1 MLKNVHIHFRTGENQ
16 ALYPPVLPRMDTHSS
31 ERLGQLNGEWC
42 QGPHTTNLFLARV
55 LLLVAV
61 SAWAWY
67 PMMVFVE
74 SPKRSL

>member
-1 MLKNVHIHFRTGENQ
+1 MGSGAKAR
-16 ALYPPVLPRMDTHSS
+16 PS
-31 ERLGQLNGEWC
+31 
-42 QGPHTTNLFLARV
+42 HTTNLFLARV

-74 SPKRSL
+74 SPKCSL

>member
-1 MLKNVHIHFRTGENQ
+1 MGGSG
-16 ALYPPVLPRMDTHSS
+16 SS
-31 ERLGQLNGEWC
+31 
-42 QGPHTTNLFLARV
+42 HTTNLFLAKE

-74 SPKRSL
+74 RPRRSL

>member
-1 MLKNVHIHFRTGENQ
+1 MFIFTPEQARTRPSAPTPSGVQ
-16 ALYPPVLPRMDTHSS
+16 DTYTHSS
-31 ERLGQLNGEWC
+31 ERLRVAEWRVV
-42 QGPHTTNLFLARV
+42 PRPSHTTNLFLARV